1 MVYSDDGDIRG
12 KSVHTIEKTP
22 ETLVVARKE
31 IVLEVFINKTKYMV
45 MTRDQNAGRS
55 NNIKTD
61 NSAFERVGEFRKLG
75 ATLRNQNSIQ

>member
-55 NNIKTD
+55 KYVQVD
-61 NSAFERVGEFRKLG
+61 DSPFEGVDVF
-75 ATLRNQNSIQ
+75 